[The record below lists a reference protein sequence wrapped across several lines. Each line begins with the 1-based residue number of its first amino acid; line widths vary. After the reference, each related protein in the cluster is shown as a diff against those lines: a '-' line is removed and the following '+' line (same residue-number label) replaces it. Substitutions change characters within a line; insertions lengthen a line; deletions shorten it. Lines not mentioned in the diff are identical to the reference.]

1 MNKQVQKNCAKCKVQ
16 RERLT
21 YILRKLVSQNHP
33 RTGKLRK
40 LCKVQST
47 FAASDC
53 TPSRR
58 NFARSNRNPMCVQSE
73 ADYRP
78 LMTDVVQSLIPLVK
92 QQTGSRVTSSPNFRH
107 HIVTIKS
114 SSIDS
119 GSSGTSLN
127 SNFSEQCLRTDPFG
141 VRVLRDFCIQLSNFS
156 EQEMH

>member
-1 MNKQVQKNCAKCKVQ
+1 
-16 RERLT
+16 
-21 YILRKLVSQNHP
+21 
-33 RTGKLRK
+33 
-40 LCKVQST
+40 
-47 FAASDC
+47 
-53 TPSRR
+53 
-58 NFARSNRNPMCVQSE
+58 MCVQSE

-92 QQTGSRVTSSPNFRH
+92 QQTGSRVTSSPNFCH

-141 VRVLRDFCIQLSNFS
+141 AFCQPQCDLCKPSSFANPPLPPSPLRALSPAALSSSALSYCSRDEELPIDHSSADKGQKPLPFPF
-156 EQEMH
+156 